1 MGSRNQAKH
10 RAKMCF
16 YATFVVYVT
25 LFLAALLTFG
35 GFLIKEEKTVSAMSD
50 QGTAHIK

>member
-1 MGSRNQAKH
+1 MSSRYEAKH

-16 YATFVVYVT
+16 YATFVVYVF
-25 LFLAALLTFG
+25 LFLVALLTFG
-35 GFLIKEEKTVSAMSD
+35 GFLIKEEKTVSSMSD